1 MTESS
6 WCCAH
11 FREGL
16 IRIRT
21 VHLISIIATQPYR
34 SETLGPSYP
43 PAQELNH
50 LRLLPSGPDRV
61 HGRPSRRTL
70 PSTRQHAYRNLHHKT

>member
-1 MTESS
+1 M
-6 WCCAH
+6 
-11 FREGL
+11 
-16 IRIRT
+16 RIRT
-21 VHLISIIATQPYR
+21 VHLISIIMIQPNKNE
-34 SETLGPSYP
+34 SLGPSYP

-70 PSTRQHAYRNLHHKT
+70 PSTRHRTYRNLHHKT